1 MYTCV
6 YFIYINIINKR
17 YSIDKK
23 TYRLLSDDSSPVSL
37 IDFVTGFISAGI
49 VPTFGILRVLALKVL
64 DLSLKSHT
72 NDPVLE
78 SDFYI
83 SGQFESESPNLRL
96 RRMLDQF
103 LIRKSPS
110 DVVNIFFLWCSKRFY
125 KCSKS

>member
-1 MYTCV
+1 M
-6 YFIYINIINKR
+6 
-17 YSIDKK
+17 
-23 TYRLLSDDSSPVSL
+23 SL

-110 DVVNIFFLWCSKRFY
+110 DVVNIFFL
-125 KCSKS
+125 